1 MRKPILNQSGQA
13 QCQVRHVAFT
23 LIELLVVIAI
33 IAILAGM
40 LLPALAKTKSKTQG
54 IMCMNNGS
62 QMIKATSL
70 YTGDYND
77 LLPPNPD
84 DGNTTPYFNWC
95 PGQAGVGGGEEFNA
109 EILKDKT
116 RNLLAPYTG
125 ANVGIYKCPADK
137 RYGTFRG
144 QKVPAARTFA
154 MSQAVGTDPYAPS
167 RGKLPV
173 RGPWLDGSHGHQLN
187 QKWYTFGKMTDFIRP
202 GPASTFIYV
211 DEDARSLNDAAF
223 ATTGPRTPPIYTM
236 IDWPGTYH
244 NNACGFAFADAHSEI
259 HKWKD
264 SRTKV
269 PRGGASVVPQNGNQ
283 DIWWMSERT
292 TALIPR

>member
-1 MRKPILNQSGQA
+1 
-13 QCQVRHVAFT
+13 
-23 LIELLVVIAI
+23 
-33 IAILAGM
+33 
-40 LLPALAKTKSKTQG
+40 
-54 IMCMNNGS
+54 
-62 QMIKATSL
+62 
-70 YTGDYND
+70 
-77 LLPPNPD
+77 
-84 DGNTTPYFNWC
+84 
-95 PGQAGVGGGEEFNA
+95 
-109 EILKDKT
+109 
-116 RNLLAPYTG
+116 
-125 ANVGIYKCPADK
+125 
-137 RYGTFRG
+137 
-144 QKVPAARTFA
+144 
-154 MSQAVGTDPYAPS
+154 
-167 RGKLPV
+167 
-173 RGPWLDGSHGHQLN
+173 
-187 QKWYTFGKMTDFIRP
+187 MTDFIRP